1 VDVCN
6 VLDTPVNGEQPKTK
20 QETEMIT
27 PEKKVKLKVVA
38 VLKELGAYY
47 FYPVSGGYGASGV
60 PDIVGCYKGRFFAIE
75 CKAGKGKTTAL
86 QERNIAQII
95 AQSGMAIV
103 VNEDNLEHVNELLR
117 QIEKDVWIDTT
128 VQDTVKEL
136 IEARRLT
143 NEVLK
148 RSKG

>member
-1 VDVCN
+1 
-6 VLDTPVNGEQPKTK
+6 
-20 QETEMIT
+20 MIT

-60 PDIVGCYKGRFFAIE
+60 PDIVGCYKGNFFAVE

-86 QERNIAQII
+86 QEKNLNNIMTAGGT
-95 AQSGMAIV
+95 ALV
-103 VNEDNLEHVNELLR
+103 VNEDN
-117 QIEKDVWIDTT
+117 IEDVHNMLISMDSVEFERTWLKAT